1 MYFSPFVSVKRSTCV
16 QVIAIQSNVYSTY
29 KQTLQS
35 PYYSESGRA
44 NTPCNHTFIGIPS
57 GPFVSFRVSYAYSTS
72 STWLYVTPGIRTNYL
87 FYNRPI
93 ITQISSNRS
102 ATLQLPSV
110 SDRIWLFTYE
120 FRGRYAGELKESIIL
135 YYIACTLNVL
145 VNPIYTNVKCIHIQG
160 PF

>member
-57 GPFVSFRVSYAYSTS
+57 GPFVSFRVSYAYSIT
-72 STWLYVTPGIRTNYL
+72 STWLYVT
-87 FYNRPI
+87 FYNHPI
-93 ITQISSNRS
+93 ITQVSSNRS

-145 VNPIYTNVKCIHIQG
+145 VNPIYTNVKCIHIQE

>member
-57 GPFVSFRVSYAYSTS
+57 GPFVSFRVSYAYSIT
-72 STWLYVTPGIRTNYL
+72 STWLYVT
-87 FYNRPI
+87 FYNHPI
-93 ITQISSNRS
+93 ITQVSSNRS

-145 VNPIYTNVKCIHIQG
+145 INPIYTNVKCIHIQE